1 MTESSCFIYIET
13 SHCFLFVSSAVIK
26 VPSVSLF
33 SIYCGLVV
41 ALDYVLCILLIF
53 PALCLYDKWLK
64 DGPNSVW
71 LSFTFKRNKKGG
83 GEQDGGGE
91 IKQPNET
98 PSSWTNR
105 ILTFHYNVIHILR
118 WPLLVVSV
126 GVIIVCSFVAV
137 TLAPPDSPDRK
148 KSFL

>member
-1 MTESSCFIYIET
+1 MET
-13 SHCFLFVSSAVIK
+13 SHRCFLFVPSAVIK

-64 DGPNSVW
+64 DGSNSFW
-71 LSFTFKRNKKGG
+71 LSFRCKRNKNGG
-83 GEQDGGGE
+83 GEQ
-91 IKQPNET
+91 PNENQ
-98 PSSWTNR
+98 SSWTNR
-105 ILTFHYNVIHILR
+105 ILSFHYNVIHILR
-118 WPLLVVSV
+118 WPLLIVSV
-126 GVIIVCSFVAV
+126 GVIIVCSLVAS